1 MRYNIV
7 DKDNPIY
14 KSALVLNLL
23 KDARS
28 NPSTSSGRAR
38 RKIGKSE
45 RDMLN
50 KGFVMHFF
58 WCAIMSCLISLPL
71 QAALTRSDLIAIN
84 SIEKEINNFLVR
96 KPVHWQQQVQ
106 ARINQLEKQYVVK
119 GYKQQNVNALKN

>member
-1 MRYNIV
+1 
-7 DKDNPIY
+7 
-14 KSALVLNLL
+14 
-23 KDARS
+23 
-28 NPSTSSGRAR
+28 
-38 RKIGKSE
+38 
-45 RDMLN
+45 MLN

-119 GYKQQNVNALKN
+119 GYKQQNVNAFKNELIEQEVIHETTYITQKERIIETDETAVANQKIEHDVQ